1 MKNILARGGIEFLAV
16 FLGIALSLWVDEY
29 QKTKIKI
36 SHFYDDV
43 EFQDYDRYY
52 QLNPDGDLLKY
63 RIGKT
68 NIIQFNQILNQTSYF
83 SIGVSNY
90 EKKYSHMT
98 FENLS
103 DYIHE
108 DLNFQGWTS
117 RAQRIHPGFFQL
129 PRGDFDADYSLNILD
144 IFIFDNY
151 LNGNSEINTHS
162 GDLNEDGVFNIQ
174 DLEILICLLT
184 GSEC

>member
-1 MKNILARGGIEFLAV
+1 MDS
-16 FLGIALSLWVDEY
+16 LGSTVWDC
-29 QKTKIKI
+29 
-36 SHFYDDV
+36 
-43 EFQDYDRYY
+43 
-52 QLNPDGDLLKY
+52 
-63 RIGKT
+63 
-68 NIIQFNQILNQTSYF
+68 
-83 SIGVSNY
+83 
-90 EKKYSHMT
+90 
-98 FENLS
+98 
-103 DYIHE
+103 YIHE

-162 GDLNEDGVFNIQ
+162 RDLNEDGVFNMQ